1 MAAANFSQ
9 RQDAGYRMYRAN
21 ESTGFPSLITIFSAP
36 NMLDKYNNKAAVMK
50 YENNVINIRYSA
62 Q

>member
-1 MAAANFSQ
+1 
-9 RQDAGYRMYRAN
+9 MYRAN

-62 Q
+62 NCPMNLLT